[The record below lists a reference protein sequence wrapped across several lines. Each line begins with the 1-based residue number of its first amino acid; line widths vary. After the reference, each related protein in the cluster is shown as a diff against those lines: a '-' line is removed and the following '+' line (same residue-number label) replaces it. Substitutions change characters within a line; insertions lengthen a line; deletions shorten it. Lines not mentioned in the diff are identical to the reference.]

1 MKQLLDHD
9 LKSSKIIAPAI
20 GEEKGGFIPLPLRN
34 LRPDEVISFEVLLKV
49 KAKGEAEPRFI
60 PACPQGEVF
69 KEEWHR
75 KLQSLDIQWLYY
87 SQDDEEKVLEYLDR
101 CLEKVLPDEDRKPEE
116 KVTLLYDTTLIWV
129 RNFFSS
135 AEQVGSA
142 PQMFRALRLI
152 DSLFDLMKGGGVDYY
167 RSILD
172 IRRHGHVLYNHS
184 INVCFLGLAFVSF
197 MGWDA
202 KKAQDFGVGAMLH
215 DIGLIHLKPELV
227 HKAAQRSADRPTDSH
242 PALGYKM
249 LANMSGL
256 RREVR
261 YMALQHHENGDGSG
275 YPGGLKINAID
286 PWARVL
292 RILDHYET
300 LTNDNSQKRPKSSKE
315 ALKEMAALQE
325 KKTFDLNYF
334 MNFIKFIGKT

>member
-1 MKQLLDHD
+1 MRQFLDHD
-9 LKSSKIIAPAI
+9 LKSSRVIAPVI

-34 LRPDEVISFEVLLKV
+34 VRPNAEIPFEALIKV
-49 KAKGEAEPRFI
+49 KTKGETEPRFI
-60 PACPQGEVF
+60 PACPRGEVF
-69 KEEWHR
+69 KEEWLQ
-75 KLQSLDIQWLYY
+75 KLQALDIQWLYY
-87 SQDDEEKVLEYLDR
+87 SQDDELRVLEYLDH
-101 CLEKVLPDEDRKPEE
+101 CLEKVLPDDDRGPEE
-116 KVTLLYDTTLIWV
+116 KVNLLYDTTLIFV
-129 RNFFSS
+129 RNFFS
-135 AEQVGSA
+135 AEEMGSA

-152 DSLFDLMKGGGVDYY
+152 DNMFDLMKGGVDYY

-172 IRRHGHVLYNHS
+172 IRRHGHVLYNHC

-202 KKAQDFGVGAMLH
+202 KKAQDFGLGAMLH
-215 DIGLIHLKPELV
+215 DIGLIHLKPELIDK
-227 HKAAQRSADRPTDSH
+227 HARKSALRPTDSH

-249 LANMSGL
+249 LSNMPGL

-275 YPGGLKINAID
+275 YPGGLKLNAID

-300 LTNDNSQKRPKSSKE
+300 LTGGSAEKRPRASKE
-315 ALKEMAALQE
+315 ALREMAALQE

-334 MNFIKFIGKT
+334 MNFIKFVGKT

>member
-1 MKQLLDHD
+1 MKQFLDHD

-34 LRPDEVISFEVLLKV
+34 LRPDEEISFEVLLKV
-49 KAKGEAEPRFI
+49 KTKEEKEPRFI
-60 PACPQGEVF
+60 PACPRGEVF
-69 KEEWHR
+69 KGEWHQ
-75 KLQSLDIQWLYY
+75 KLQALDIQWLYY
-87 SQDDEEKVLEYLDR
+87 SQDDEENVLEYLDH
-101 CLEKVLPDEDRKPEE
+101 CLEKVLPDEDREPEE

-129 RNFFSS
+129 RNFFST
-135 AEQVGSA
+135 EQIGSA

-152 DSLFDLMKGGGVDYY
+152 DSLFELMKGGVDYY

-202 KKAQDFGVGAMLH
+202 QKAQDFGLGAMLH

-227 HKAAQRSADRPTDSH
+227 DKNARRSALRPTDSH

-249 LANMSGL
+249 LSNMPGL

-275 YPGGLKINAID
+275 YPAGLKINAID

-334 MNFIKFIGKT
+334 MNFIKFVGKT

>member
-1 MKQLLDHD
+1 MKKFLDHD
-9 LKSSKIIAPAI
+9 LKTSKIIAPAI
-20 GEEKGGFIPLPLRN
+20 GEEKGGFIPFPLRN
-34 LRPDEVISFEVLLKV
+34 LRPEEEISFEVLVKV
-49 KAKGEAEPRFI
+49 KTKEEKEPRFI
-60 PACPQGEVF
+60 PACPRGEVF
-69 KEEWHR
+69 KEEWQQ
-75 KLQSLDIQWLYY
+75 KLQALDIQWLYY
-87 SQDDEEKVLEYLDR
+87 SHDDEEKVLEYLDR
-101 CLEKVLPDEDRKPEE
+101 CLEKVLPDEGRGPEE

-129 RNFFSS
+129 RTFFS
-135 AEQVGSA
+135 AEQMGSA
-142 PQMFRALRLI
+142 TQMFRALRLI

-172 IRRHGHVLYNHS
+172 IRRHGHVLYHHS
-184 INVCFLGLAFVSF
+184 LNVCFLGLAFVSF

-227 HKAAQRSADRPTDSH
+227 NKHARKSALRHTDSH

-275 YPGGLKINAID
+275 YPGGLKITAID

-315 ALKEMAALQE
+315 ALREMAALQE

-334 MNFIKFIGKT
+334 MSFIKFVGKT

>member
-1 MKQLLDHD
+1 MKQFLDHD
-9 LKSSKIIAPAI
+9 LKTSKIIAPAI

-34 LRPDEVISFEVLLKV
+34 LRPNEEISFEVLLKV
-49 KAKGEAEPRFI
+49 KSKEESDPRFI
-60 PACPQGEVF
+60 PACPRGEVF
-69 KEEWHR
+69 KEEWHQ
-75 KLQSLDIQWLYY
+75 KLQALDIQWLYY

-101 CLEKVLPDEDRKPEE
+101 CLEKVLPDEERGCEE
-116 KVTLLYDTTLIWV
+116 KVTLLYDTTLICV

-135 AEQVGSA
+135 EQIGST

-152 DSLFDLMKGGGVDYY
+152 DSLFDLMKGGMDYY

-202 KKAQDFGVGAMLH
+202 QKAQDFGLGAMLH

-227 HKAAQRSADRPTDSH
+227 DKHARRSALRPTDSH

-249 LANMSGL
+249 LANMPGL

-275 YPGGLKINAID
+275 YPAGLKINAID

-300 LTNDNSQKRPKSSKE
+300 LTGDNSQKRPQSSKE
-315 ALKEMAALQE
+315 ALREMAALQE
-325 KKTFDLNYF
+325 RKTFDLNYF